1 VRLRHG
7 FFTVDCPDACGLCVF
22 SGHPVGDGIFAED
35 EREYWLGKGLE
46 AIEAW
51 LASVRHPVGYCD
63 KCNSDS
69 RAYYD
74 GEHDNF
80 YCETCHKGMGT
91 PFYVRHAA
99 AFGVTHANIPLE

>member
-1 VRLRHG
+1 MNVVQTCGACPEQYDVFDNGRRVGYMRLRHG
-7 FFTVDCPDACGLCVF
+7 SFTVDCPDACGLCVL

-69 RAYYD
+69 RAYYRILLLQRVLL
-74 GEHDNF
+74 F
-80 YCETCHKGMGT
+80 
-91 PFYVRHAA
+91 
-99 AFGVTHANIPLE
+99 